1 MEVLILLAQI
11 SCWIP
16 FLFMI
21 LTVIKSPP
29 GLLGGMIW
37 IPKLWSSAWSPFFV
51 FLAFWGAIMAAWA
64 GLYFTLVICILT
76 IFLGIRHIVAVTRD
90 HQQFDENFGIHWKDH
105 IPRSIEEK
113 FLPRRYQ
120 CIQPPSPS
128 SLKKFNV
135 EIGRNKGTGKTLL
148 CDIHEPNPEIKRSG
162 LAIIY
167 LHGGAWQ
174 AFDKGILVD
183 SPFNHLC
190 AQGHLIVDLAY
201 SLAPEADLNRMLCDV
216 KQAIIWM
223 KSHADDYHVNPERIV
238 LMGVSGG
245 AHLALLTAY
254 AQDHPAFQK
263 SKSDVDFSVRA
274 VISSF
279 AMTDMCQYFDEY
291 GQSTKK
297 QPVWSSEITEE
308 LLPKI
313 RGKTWLDRW
322 MTKSRIFPA
331 YRYGNLPGGA
341 LLLVN
346 LLGGTLKEIPDIYR
360 QASPVYQVNSNCP
373 ATLLIYAQ
381 QDFFVDVSHGRKLH
395 ETLKKAGIPSVLIEL
410 PETVHSFYQYF
421 GISPRI
427 APGAQTIM
435 YDIERF
441 LALMV

>member
-1 MEVLILLAQI
+1 MDIFVLLVQIL
-11 SCWIP
+11 CWIS
-16 FLFMI
+16 FLFVI

-29 GLLGGMIW
+29 GLLGGLIW
-37 IPKLWSSAWSPFFV
+37 FPKLWSSAWSPFFV
-51 FLAFWGAIMAAWA
+51 LVAFLGAIVATWA
-64 GLYFTLVICILT
+64 GKYLILVICLITIL
-76 IFLGIRHIVAVTRD
+76 LGVRHIVVVTRD
-90 HQQFDENFGIHWKDH
+90 HKQFEKYFGFNWENRIPLSIRDKFWK
-105 IPRSIEEK
+105 K
-113 FLPRRYQ
+113 RYQ
-120 CIQPPSPS
+120 LIQPS
-128 SLKKFNV
+128 SSRTQKKIDV
-135 EIGRNKGTGKTLL
+135 EVGSSEPTDKPLL

-183 SPFNHLC
+183 YPFNHLC
-190 AQGHLIVDLAY
+190 EQGHLIVDLAY
-201 SLAPEADLNRMLCDV
+201 SLAPEANLNQMLSEV
-216 KQAIIWM
+216 QQTIIWL
-223 KSHADDYHVNPERIV
+223 KSHAQDYQIHPNRIV

-279 AMTDMCQYFDEY
+279 AMTDMGQYFEEY

-297 QPVWSSEITEE
+297 QPIWSSEITEE
-308 LLPKI
+308 LLPKVHD
-313 RGKTWLDRW
+313 KTWLDRW

-331 YRYGNLPGGA
+331 YRYGNMPGGS

-395 ETLKKAGIPSVLIEL
+395 ETLKKFGIPSVLIEI

>member
-1 MEVLILLAQI
+1 MDILILLVKILFWI
-11 SCWIP
+11 S

-21 LTVIKSPP
+21 LTVIKSPS

-37 IPKLWSSAWSPFFV
+37 FPKLWSSAWSPIFV
-51 FLAFWGAIMAAWA
+51 LIGIWGAIMTGWA
-64 GLYFTLVICILT
+64 GQYLSLVICLLT
-76 IFLGIRHIVAVTRD
+76 IFLGIRHIVLVTRNH
-90 HQQFDENFGIHWKDH
+90 HQLEQNFGQNCENLLPI
-105 IPRSIEEK
+105 SIREK
-113 FLPRRYQ
+113 FWKRRYQ
-120 CIQPPSPS
+120 FIQPSSSPAN
-128 SLKKFNV
+128 KQIDV
-135 EIGRNKGTGKTLL
+135 EIGRSEPTDKPLL
-148 CDIHEPNPEIKRSG
+148 CDIHAPNSGISRSG
-162 LAIIY
+162 LAIIF

-174 AFDKGILVD
+174 AFDKGILVN

-190 AQGHLIVDLAY
+190 EQGHLILDLAY
-201 SLAPEADLNRMLCDV
+201 SLAPEANLTQMLLDV
-216 KQAIIWM
+216 QQAIIWL
-223 KSHADDYHVNPERIV
+223 KSHANDYQIHPDRIV

-263 SKSDVDFSVRA
+263 SQPDVDFSVRA
-274 VISSF
+274 VVSSF
-279 AMTDMCQYFDEY
+279 AMTDMSQYFMEY
-291 GQSTKK
+291 GKSTKK
-297 QPVWSSEITEE
+297 QPVWSSEITED
-308 LLPKI
+308 LLPKVHD
-313 RGKTWLDRW
+313 KTWLDCW

-331 YRYGNLPGGA
+331 FRYGNMPGGA

-346 LLGGTLKEIPDIYR
+346 LLGGTLQEMPDIYK
-360 QASPVYQVNSNCP
+360 QASPVFQVSPNCP

-381 QDFFVDVSHGRKLH
+381 QDFFVDVLHGRRLH
-395 ETLKKAGIPSVLIEL
+395 ETLKKAGVSSVLIEV